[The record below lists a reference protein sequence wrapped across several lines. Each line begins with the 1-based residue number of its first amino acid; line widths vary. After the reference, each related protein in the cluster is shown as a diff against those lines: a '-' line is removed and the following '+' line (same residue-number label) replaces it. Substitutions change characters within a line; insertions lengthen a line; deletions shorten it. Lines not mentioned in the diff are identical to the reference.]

1 MVRKEEHEYLPVCM
15 LVSSRGLL
23 SNIGAAR
30 GSEDRQRR
38 EVSSDYIF
46 EDATWMNEGG
56 LHGSETT
63 IMVYKTTERHATG
76 TLMRNIGDE
85 TLRS

>member
-1 MVRKEEHEYLPVCM
+1 
-15 LVSSRGLL
+15 
-23 SNIGAAR
+23 
-30 GSEDRQRR
+30 
-38 EVSSDYIF
+38 VSSDYIF

>member
-1 MVRKEEHEYLPVCM
+1 M
-15 LVSSRGLL
+15 LVSSRGL
-23 SNIGAAR
+23 SNIGAAK
-30 GSEDRQRR
+30 GSEDRQRQ

-63 IMVYKTTERHATG
+63 IMVYKTTERHATE
-76 TLMRNIGDE
+76 TLTRDIGDE